1 MSLLSLFDPA
11 VVLVHT
17 GLIAIASGLDPVL
30 GGASVAVALMLVTVV
45 VRAGLLPLAVAVLR
59 GERARQA
66 LTPELDRL
74 RRRHGQDPARLMREQ
89 QAAYRAAGIS
99 PFAGMLP
106 ALAQGPALFVV
117 YRLAQVTTIG
127 AVPNVV
133 LTANLFGAPLSAHL
147 PALLTS
153 PLGAPALVALA
164 LLVGLIA
171 VAAGTSRQQVRR
183 LRASSTG
190 EIAPVSLTLARLLP
204 YGSVLMAAVVP
215 VAVSLYLLT
224 SATWMLAE
232 RALLPRWF

>member
-74 RRRHGQDPARLMREQ
+74 RRRHGQDPARLLREQ
-89 QAAYRAAGIS
+89 QAAYRAAGVS
-99 PFAGMLP
+99 PFAGMGP
-106 ALAQGPALFVV
+106 ALAQGPVLFVV
-117 YRLAQVTTIG
+117 YRLCQVTTIG

-147 PALLTS
+147 PMLLAS
-153 PLGAPALVALA
+153 PLGAPALVAFVLVAA
-164 LLVGLIA
+164 LLA
-171 VAAGTSRQQVRR
+171 VAFGTS
-183 LRASSTG
+183 
-190 EIAPVSLTLARLLP
+190 
-204 YGSVLMAAVVP
+204 
-215 VAVSLYLLT
+215 
-224 SATWMLAE
+224 
-232 RALLPRWF
+232 

>member
-1 MSLLSLFDPA
+1 MTTEDEFDEFAAAAWPRLRRSAFLLTGDHHLAEDLAQTALARTYASWRRVRRADALA
-11 VVLVHT
+11 YARKVLVNAN
-17 GLIAIASGLDPVL
+17 I
-30 GGASVAVALMLVTVV
+30 
-45 VRAGLLPLAVAVLR
+45 
-59 GERARQA
+59 
-66 LTPELDRL
+66 DRL

-153 PLGAPALVALA
+153 ALGAPALVALA